1 MSFSPDQIKWT
12 VFVSLLLVFPAW
24 FFLLFETPLW
34 PVFAILVR
42 VLIGI
47 LNGQFWI
54 ILIVYCVAWAFIYFH
69 ISKYIANK
77 IGSTKKEMRVALVG
91 TALILIAL
99 LGYAPIFSLGGDRY
113 GSAYDV
119 YIQLWKIYAHHG
131 FIQNS

>member
-1 MSFSPDQIKWT
+1 
-12 VFVSLLLVFPAW
+12 
-24 FFLLFETPLW
+24 
-34 PVFAILVR
+34 
-42 VLIGI
+42 
-47 LNGQFWI
+47 
-54 ILIVYCVAWAFIYFH
+54 
-69 ISKYIANK
+69 
-77 IGSTKKEMRVALVG
+77 MRVALVG